1 MKEYR
6 HLSFPDHE
14 AFLAHH
20 KKRAEKDKDEKSK
33 DVLDTASRLEQA
45 ALYRRTAELQAAGP
59 E

>member
-20 KKRAEKDKDEKSK
+20 KERAEKHQDEKSK
-33 DVLDTASRLEQA
+33 GVLDTASRLEQA